1 MPEKTLMAYADHG
14 EPGTPVQET
23 YDDAVATM
31 QAITDAGV
39 DLEDVFRQIEDEGVQ
54 KFVDSWDELT
64 ASVKSELEDK
74 A

>member
-1 MPEKTLMAYADHG
+1 VQQTYADA
-14 EPGTPVQET
+14 T
-23 YDDAVATM
+23 ATM